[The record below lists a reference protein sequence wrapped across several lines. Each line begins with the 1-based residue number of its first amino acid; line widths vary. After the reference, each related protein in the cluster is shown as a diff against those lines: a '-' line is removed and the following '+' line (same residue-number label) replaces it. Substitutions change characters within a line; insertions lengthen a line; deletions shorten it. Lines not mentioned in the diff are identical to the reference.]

1 MRMLTLL
8 FALVASGLSI
18 ACLRLSSQLE
28 TEREQLREL
37 TAELTELRTR
47 HVRSPFADGPYVV
60 TEPSVAEPTVSRDP
74 RSSLAHHQSDRRQE
88 DAAAE
93 SNDTGEVSPE
103 AKWEEADRR
112 MRSDPKVGRLLQT
125 TTKMAM
131 RANYPELARYLDLDP
146 AHEDALLG
154 LIARQELERQRI
166 LRKLR
171 AERQFDKADQAI
183 SKKHEE
189 QQKELAEYLGTER
202 YQQYQSYQK
211 KVPELQQIHELRNR
225 TAQLEALTD
234 YQSASLASALNE
246 ERQQYVEE
254 LQREPWFGGIQGAYP
269 VIVQIS
275 HSELS
280 QAVSAAERK
289 IEMSDAFHS
298 RVQDRAATILTPL
311 QMERFDQ
318 MVKEWGTQE
327 RLRLEWLRAR
337 NEVETSGMS
346 QPLGMGQP

>member
-1 MRMLTLL
+1 MRTLTLL
-8 FALVASGLSI
+8 FAFVASGLSI

-37 TAELTELRTR
+37 TAELSELRAR
-47 HVRSPFADGPYVV
+47 HVRSPFAGRSSVV
-60 TEPSVAEPTVSRDP
+60 HAPSIAEPAVARAPQSP
-74 RSSLAHHQSDRRQE
+74 LAHRQSDVSQE
-88 DAAAE
+88 LAATE
-93 SNDTGEVSPE
+93 SNGNGEASPE
-103 AKWEEADRR
+103 AKWEEVDRR
-112 MRSDPKVGRLLQT
+112 MQSDPKVGRLLET

-146 AHEDALLG
+146 AEEDALLG
-154 LIARQELERQRI
+154 LLARQELERQRI

-171 AERQFDKADQAI
+171 AERQFDKAHQAI

-189 QQKELAEYLGTER
+189 QQKQLADYLGMDR
-202 YQQYQSYQK
+202 YQQYQSYEK
-211 KVPELQQIHELRNR
+211 KVPELQQIQDLRNR
-225 TAQLEALTD
+225 TAQLDALTD

-254 LQREPWFGGIQGAYP
+254 LQREPWFGGIEGAYP

-298 RVQDRAATILTPL
+298 RVQERAATILTPS
-311 QMERFDQ
+311 QMERCDQ
-318 MVKEWGTQE
+318 MVKEWGTPE

-337 NEVETSGMS
+337 SEVQASAAGE
-346 QPLGMGQP
+346 L